1 MDRFVTRAKA
11 YLIPKIEETDEA
23 NIYASRV
30 ESVTQ
35 VLPMRTTET
44 LRNSCHS
51 PGILDKEFAPLNRL
65 QLETFDD
72 GGKLLAETL
81 KHGEANFAQPARS
94 NKQIES

>member
-1 MDRFVTRAKA
+1 VTRAKA

-23 NIYASRV
+23 DIYTSRV

-35 VLPMRTTET
+35 VLPMRTIET

-51 PGILDKEFAPLNRL
+51 PDILDKEFAPLNRL
-65 QLETFDD
+65 QLETLDD
-72 GGKLLAETL
+72 GGQLLAETL
-81 KHGEANFAQPARS
+81 KRGEANFAQPTRN

>member
-51 PGILDKEFAPLNRL
+51 PGILDTGMEGAILKKTYFLVFFKKYIGQR
-65 QLETFDD
+65 
-72 GGKLLAETL
+72 KLSFIFF
-81 KHGEANFAQPARS
+81 K
-94 NKQIES
+94 